1 MRNIKRS
8 LLGAL
13 LLGAALAASGCVV
26 APPRAYVAVAP
37 ARVWV
42 PGYWGYGHVWVG
54 GYWRVR

>member
-1 MRNIKRS
+1 MRSIART
-8 LLGAL
+8 LMGAL
-13 LLGAALAASGCVV
+13 VLGGAVAASGCVV
-26 APPRAYVAVAP
+26 APPRTYVAVAP